1 MLWRKGNRHVW
12 FTSGVNFAITKITK
26 PKYPSVLVRIWFHF
40 WFSAIDAKGLIKTAI
55 DERSFHLR
63 GAWPAHVF
71 HRWVQTLPIRY
82 LPSTE
87 KDTNNRKFYKYTE
100 SLKGIFSLDWY
111 VKSHTVWEI
120 SRSPLAGLTSNSS
133 LLLTSQCIFFTD
145 IIKRSDKNIKIC
157 QLIDLVFDTIYQWR
171 NHTNNM
177 ARIFKNWVE
186 NKP

>member
-63 GAWPAHVF
+63 GARPAHVF

-87 KDTNNRKFYKYTE
+87 KDTNNRKFI
-100 SLKGIFSLDWY
+100 SLWKSERDFLVRLICKIPYRLWNRPVTPCRINFKQFLASYIPVHFLHWY
-111 VKSHTVWEI
+111 H
-120 SRSPLAGLTSNSS
+120 
-133 LLLTSQCIFFTD
+133 
-145 IIKRSDKNIKIC
+145 
-157 QLIDLVFDTIYQWR
+157 
-171 NHTNNM
+171 
-177 ARIFKNWVE
+177 
-186 NKP
+186 